1 MDYRTGVDTRGI
13 AAEGAD
19 ARGADSDLQHPTINA
34 INDKAQANNVGV
46 TARLNSSGT
55 GILLEDTTG
64 GSQTLTVTD
73 LNSSA
78 AADLKIVG
86 KAKLVGGK
94 QTIDGVGAF
103 HVKKVA
109 GAKEDGVKTGA
120 ELCYRCKLGDRPVV
134 MVFAR
139 TPDEKLAGLLKAL
152 DKQVGKH
159 KEEKLS
165 SFVNLIGKDEK
176 KLGSAGE
183 KLAEEA
189 ELENVAVV
197 VPVDQP
203 NGPVVVLELGL
214 EDERVLSIAP

>member
-1 MDYRTGVDTRGI
+1 M
-13 AAEGAD
+13 
-19 ARGADSDLQHPTINA
+19 
-34 INDKAQANNVGV
+34 KAFLGLALAVAVMAG
-46 TARLNSSGT
+46 TATAGELKSGPQP
-55 GILLEDTTG
+55 G
-64 GSQTLTVTD
+64 
-73 LNSSA
+73 
-78 AADLKIVG
+78 
-86 KAKLVGGK
+86 
-94 QTIDGVGAF
+94 DGVGAF

-203 NGPVVVLELGL
+203 NGPEDYKINPEADLTVLIYREGKVKQNHAFAKDELEKEHVEKIL
-214 EDERVLSIAP
+214 EESAELLN

>member
-1 MDYRTGVDTRGI
+1 MKAFLGLALVALMAGTV
-13 AAEGAD
+13 AAG
-19 ARGADSDLQHPTINA
+19 
-34 INDKAQANNVGV
+34 
-46 TARLNSSGT
+46 
-55 GILLEDTTG
+55 
-64 GSQTLTVTD
+64 
-73 LNSSA
+73 
-78 AADLKIVG
+78 DLKSG
-86 KAKLVGGK
+86 PQPG
-94 QTIDGVGAF
+94 DGVEAF
-103 HVKKVA
+103 HVKKIA

-120 ELCYRCKLGDRPVV
+120 ELCYRCKLGNRPVV

-176 KLGSAGE
+176 VLGGAGE

-203 NGPVVVLELGL
+203 NGPEAYKINPEADLTVLIYREGKVKNSHAFAKDELEKEHVEKIIEESAEL
-214 EDERVLSIAP
+214 LN